1 MPCEAILTFIGFC
14 HTIKLNVK
22 SIIIL
27 KKKKK
32 KKSIIILKK
41 LTEWQQGFFFS
52 YIIGIFSPPPKT
64 ASCPL

>member
-14 HTIKLNVK
+14 HAIKFNVK
-22 SIIIL
+22 SIIIQ
-27 KKKKK
+27 
-32 KKSIIILKK
+32 KK
-41 LTEWQQGFFFS
+41 LTEWQQGFFFP